1 MGSSN
6 KNLLYLIG
14 CLLLLHSGYSSHEF
28 HKLSTSLHKKYTLP
42 LDISLEAVV
51 AFIFIL
57 IASIVS
63 IENPK
68 HLTIDDE
75 VVREELRFLK
85 PIEMKDS
92 VQLGEVLGVNEFEN
106 LLSRVPFIDVTKM
119 RLEYA
124 NWASNK

>member
-1 MGSSN
+1 M
-6 KNLLYLIG
+6 
-14 CLLLLHSGYSSHEF
+14 
-28 HKLSTSLHKKYTLP
+28 
-42 LDISLEAVV
+42 

-92 VQLGEVLGVNEFEN
+92 VQLGEIIGVNEFEN